1 MGHMHTRNLLAA
13 APLALSLCVG
23 TVAAAPLRDY
33 RCTVE
38 QVITLRERTGLTV
51 EEAGRR
57 SSPME
62 FTVDRN
68 TGIMVGALKNSWGSD
83 RQPRIVDPGSTE
95 NSFKVVTIVDRN
107 NSWGPGTSVEYL
119 TIMEFWDGPMKG
131 FTFITELGIYAG
143 TCTHF

>member
-1 MGHMHTRNLLAA
+1 MHTRNLLAA
-13 APLALSLCVG
+13 TPLALSFCVG

-38 QVITLRERTGLTV
+38 QVITLRESTGLTV

-68 TGIMVGALKNSWGSD
+68 TGIMVGALKNSWGSYK
-83 RQPRIVDPGSTE
+83 PRIVDPGSTE
-95 NSFKVVTIVDRN
+95 NSFKVVTIMDRT

-119 TIMEFWDGPMKG
+119 TITEFWDGPRKG
-131 FTFITELGIYAG
+131 FTFIDELGIYAG